1 MTAKAWANSRGGAR
15 IIGAG
20 TVLAVIVL
28 VEVMIRIGLI
38 NRFIVPLPSQIVAAI
53 PRIIAE
59 ENVLHRFW
67 QTAQEV
73 LWASVLL
80 AVVGISLGA
89 LLYRFRTLRLAR
101 GYVVGA
107 VSAAALVLCC

>member
-15 IIGAG
+15 LIGAG

-28 VEVMIRIGLI
+28 VEVMIRMGLI

-89 LLYRFRTLRLAR
+89 LLLRFRTLRLAPD
-101 GYVVGA
+101 
-107 VSAAALVLCC
+107 VSRW